1 MVAKRGKL
9 VITEDESVKQAYQKY
24 QLMKQAVDN
33 WQQERSSYW
42 LNMLELAEK
51 PPYLPIQ
58 NLPSE
63 AIIELW
69 QRLNCTAGI
78 EISDKE
84 LGEIWQKIRESRQV
98 EKVMDEEMSTRFQMA
113 ICGVAQLAA
122 RMANEK
128 GITEERVNQ
137 AGYPRD
143 SAVCPVCGEVTTV
156 AVVTPPD
163 GKRMMHCNACGFERM
178 VKRIICLHC
187 GNEDAKQRTYLKN
200 EAYPGIEMVVCLLC
214 GEYSKE
220 IDARELQVQDYMWE
234 DLRTLPLNFATEFWL
249 SEHDKKDNQIH

>member
-9 VITEDESVKQAYQKY
+9 VIAEDESIKQAYQNY
-24 QLMKQAVDN
+24 QFLKQEVDN

-42 LNMLELAEK
+42 LNQIELAEK

-58 NLPSE
+58 DLPSE

-69 QRLNCTAGI
+69 QRLNCAAGK
-78 EISDKE
+78 EVSDKE
-84 LGEIWQKIRESRQV
+84 LGEIWQKIRTNQNIEQL
-98 EKVMDEEMSTRFQMA
+98 MDAEMSTRFQMA
-113 ICGVAQLAA
+113 VCGVAQLAA
-122 RMANEK
+122 RMANDK
-128 GITEERVNQ
+128 GVAEEIFNQ
-137 AGYPRD
+137 SDYPRD
-143 SAVCPVCGEVTTV
+143 SAVCPVCGEVTTL

-163 GKRMMHCNACGFERM
+163 GKRIMHCNTCGFEWM
-178 VKRIICLHC
+178 VKRMICLHC

-200 EAYPGIEMVVCLLC
+200 ESYPGFEMVVCLLC

-220 IDARELQVQDYMWE
+220 IDTRELQVRDYMWE

-249 SEHDKKDNQIH
+249 SEHMKKDNQIH